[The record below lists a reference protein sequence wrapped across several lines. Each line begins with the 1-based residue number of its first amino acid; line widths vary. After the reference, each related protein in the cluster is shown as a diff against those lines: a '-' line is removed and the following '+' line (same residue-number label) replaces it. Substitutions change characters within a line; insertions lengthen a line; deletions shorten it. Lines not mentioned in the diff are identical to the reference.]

1 MPARRAVAI
10 IVETSGSYGREILGG
25 VARYLRTHGRN
36 WSIFVD
42 ERELSAEAPAW
53 LSRWRG
59 DGIICRP
66 MTPALAGHFRRRG
79 IPTLDLNDQ
88 HEALGLPHIWSN
100 MRAIGRRAAEHL
112 LERGFQN
119 FAFCGF
125 RDELWSEQ
133 RRQGFS
139 DAVSRPG
146 LRCEAYVSPWRGRR
160 AREWQTEHAAL
171 ERWLRGL
178 PRPLA
183 VMACNDL
190 RAQHVLDAARSLGL
204 AVPEELAVIGVDDD
218 YPFCDLCDPPLSSV
232 VPNAQR
238 IGYQAAE
245 TLDGLM
251 SGEAPAAQEI
261 LVEPLG
267 ITTRQST
274 DTLAIDDP
282 AIAAAVRLIRERACD
297 GLHVSELV
305 KRVAISR
312 PVLERRFRK
321 YLTRSPQAEI
331 RRVQI
336 ARVKRLLVD
345 TDLPLKSIA
354 SMAGFVHPEYL
365 SVVFKRDTGAT
376 PGAYRR
382 SAALPGSRLPA
393 AAAIGLEGPL
403 P

>member
-1 MPARRAVAI
+1 MPARRVVAI
-10 IVETSGSYGREILGG
+10 VVETSGSYGREILGG

-66 MTPALAGHFRRRG
+66 MTPALAGHFLRRG
-79 IPTLDLNDQ
+79 IPTVDLNDQ
-88 HEALGLPHIWSN
+88 HEGLELPHIWSN
-100 MRAIGRRAAEHL
+100 MRSIGRRAAEHL
-112 LERGFQN
+112 LERGFRN

-139 DAVSRPG
+139 DAVSQPG
-146 LRCEAYVSPWRGRR
+146 LRCESYVSPWRGRR
-160 AREWQTEHAAL
+160 AREWQHEHAAL

-245 TLDGLM
+245 ILEGLM
-251 SGEAPAAQEI
+251 AGEPPVAQEI

-274 DTLAIDDP
+274 DILAIDDP

-297 GLHVSELV
+297 GLRVSEIV

-321 YLTRSPQAEI
+321 FLSRSPQAEI

-354 SMAGFVHPEYL
+354 SMAGFIHPEYL

-376 PGAYRR
+376 PGSYRR
-382 SAALPGSRLPA
+382 SAALPGSLRA
-393 AAAIGLEGPL
+393 VAAIGLEGAL